1 MMKRLFLLSSLCLA
15 AHLFAYTAELSLLR
29 RADTEAGRRWVDS
42 VYNTLSPRD
51 RIAQLFVPIVNPA
64 SGEASRN
71 SIKLLVGGNHVGG
84 LLFNAGTI
92 AQFADLTSYAQSL
105 SQVPLM
111 MTLDG
116 EWGLSMRVK
125 DTPRFP
131 HNMGLGAI
139 ANERLLYDYGREVA
153 RECRLMGISVNFA
166 PVLDVNSNP
175 ENPVIGYRSF
185 GENPSKVASLGI
197 AYAKGLQAGGVM
209 AVGKHF
215 PGHGDTSTDSH
226 KTLSTVNHDRNYL
239 DSTDLLPFKRYI
251 AEGLDGVMAGH
262 LNVPAIDSSGT
273 PASLSHKITTGLLK
287 ERMGFNGLLFT
298 DALAMKGAVSNQNKC
313 VAALLAGADV
323 LLGSGQPASD
333 IKAVEKAI
341 RDKLLSQKM
350 IDDRCRKMLAYKYAL
365 GLSSPSTITR
375 QGLDKAINSPQAD
388 AVNRRLAA
396 ASMTVI
402 RNDADLLP
410 IGDLAGKSI
419 AVVSL
424 GAAADNTFSRYC
436 AKYAGVDKF
445 SSDGTPFTA
454 TQLSQI
460 NKHDIV
466 IVGIFNDHA
475 STRQLLAQLYSAKDL
490 IPVFFVNPYK
500 MAKFSASLQCA
511 KALLIAYDDTPYTRE
526 YAAQAVFGGVNVT
539 GRLPV
544 NLKGIAPMGT
554 GVMLSKT
561 RLGYTS
567 HVMEG
572 LQEWFTDSIDSLAN
586 AGVRTKAFPGCQ
598 ILVAKGGN
606 VIIDKCYGT
615 LDYLH
620 RTPVTDGTIYDLA
633 SVSKAA
639 GTLPGVMAAY
649 DDKLFSLDDRVSKH
663 IPGLKNGDKEGITVK
678 QLLYHESGMP
688 ASLNVFQTM
697 MDTAS
702 YSGQLITARK
712 TTANPIKIANKAY
725 GNASA
730 RLRRDITSPHHSAAT
745 PIEAAKGIFVGKA
758 AYDTIMNRIYN
769 ARLRPSNKY
778 NYSCLN
784 FALLTDMEQRLT
796 GMGHDS
802 WVAQRI
808 FAPLGMSRTT
818 YRPLDNGFSAS
829 EIAPTE
835 HDSFLRRQTLRG
847 YVHDELANMSGGV
860 QGNAGLFSTADDLA
874 KLCQMWL
881 NGGVYGG
888 IRVLSEPTVKLFTTS
903 KSPTCRRGLGFDKP
917 DIDDPQSSPT
927 TELASPS
934 TFGHLGFTGTCF
946 WVDPENDLIF
956 VFLTNRVNPTRDN
969 AAFSKLNIRPRLFE
983 QVYRALPP
991 K

>member
-1 MMKRLFLLSSLCLA
+1 MKRLFLLSSLCLA
-15 AHLFAYTAELSLLR
+15 VHLFAYTAELSLLH
-29 RADTEAGRRWVDS
+29 RADTESGRRWVDS

-51 RIAQLFVPIVNPA
+51 KIAQLFVPIVNPG

-71 SIKLLVGGNHVGG
+71 SIKQLVGGNHVGG
-84 LLFNAGTI
+84 LLFNSGTI

-175 ENPVIGYRSF
+175 DNPVIGYRSF

-197 AYAKGLQAGGVM
+197 AYAKGLQSGGVM

-226 KTLSTVNHDRNYL
+226 KTLPTVNHDRKHL
-239 DSTDLLPFKRYI
+239 ETTDLLPFKRYI
-251 AEGLDGVMAGH
+251 DEGLDGIMVGH

-341 RDKLLSQKM
+341 RDKLLSQKI

-375 QGLDKAINSPQAD
+375 QGLDRAINSPRAD

-396 ASMTVI
+396 ASMTVV
-402 RNDADLLP
+402 RNEANLLP
-410 IGDLAGKSI
+410 IVDLTGKSI

-436 AKYAGVDKF
+436 AKYAGVDNF
-445 SSDGTPFTA
+445 ASDGTPFSA
-454 TQLSQI
+454 GIVSQI
-460 NKHDIV
+460 KNHDIV

-475 STRQLLAQLYSAKDL
+475 STRQLLAQLHSAKNL

-500 MAKFSASLQCA
+500 MAKFSASLQYA
-511 KALLIAYDDTPYTRE
+511 KTLLIAYDDTPYTRE
-526 YAAQAVFGGVNVT
+526 YAAQAIFGGVNVT

-554 GVMLSKT
+554 GVKLSKT

-567 HVMEG
+567 PVMEG
-572 LQEWFTDSIDSLAN
+572 FQEWLTDSIDSLAH
-586 AGVRTKAFPGCQ
+586 AGVRAKAFPGCQ

-620 RTPVTDGTIYDLA
+620 RTPVTDETIYDLA

-649 DDKLFSLDDRVSKH
+649 DDKLFSLDDCASKH
-663 IPGLKNGDKEGITVK
+663 VPGLKNGDKEGITVK

-688 ASLNVFQTM
+688 ASLNMFQTM

-712 TTANPIKIANKAY
+712 TTSNPIKIDNKAY

-745 PIEAAKGIFVGKA
+745 PIEAANGIFVGKA

-769 ARLRPSNKY
+769 AQLRPGNKY

-818 YRPLDNGFSAS
+818 YRPLDNGFSTS
-829 EIAPTE
+829 EVAPTE
-835 HDSFLRRQTLRG
+835 HDTFLRRQTLRG

-860 QGNAGLFSTADDLA
+860 QGNAGLFSTADDIA

-881 NGGVYGG
+881 NGGIYGG
-888 IRVLSEPTVKLFTTS
+888 IRVMSEPTVKLFTTS

-969 AAFSKLNIRPRLFE
+969 AAFSRLNIRPRLFE
-983 QVYRALPP
+983 QVYRALPS